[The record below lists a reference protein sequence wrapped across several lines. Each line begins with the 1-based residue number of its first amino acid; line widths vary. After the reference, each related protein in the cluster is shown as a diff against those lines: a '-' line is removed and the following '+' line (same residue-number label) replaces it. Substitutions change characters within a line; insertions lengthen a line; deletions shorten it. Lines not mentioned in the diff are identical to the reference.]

1 MIEALAKAAEVGE
14 KVKEAKSSFDPDKRV
29 EKSNSFAARQNEGF
43 DPDRR
48 VEKGEP
54 SVSKAEGFDPDK
66 GVEKKD
72 TADSQKS
79 ETPNDKPNGNLD
91 SDKNTNKGDAEDS
104 ENKKTYPP
112 NSTLEIDGKE
122 CKTDDNGEIYSIDG
136 KLKPNCEY
144 TLNGFKYKTD
154 SKGRIINA
162 QGDVKLPKSERDQN
176 PDIKSKDKKPDDD
189 KGHIIGHQI
198 GGTETEG
205 NLVPQNKVLN
215 RGEYN
220 KLEKQLAKLKAEGHD
235 VKVEVTLKY
244 KGDSDRPDSFRVK
257 YTVDGKTYVK
267 TFKNEA
273 PQNGGNK

>member
-14 KVKEAKSSFDPDKRV
+14 KAKEAKSSFDPDKRI

-54 SVSKAEGFDPDK
+54 SVGKAEGFDPDKRVEKSDSFAERQNEGFDPDK

-72 TADSQKS
+72 TA
-79 ETPNDKPNGNLD
+79 
-91 SDKNTNKGDAEDS
+91 DS

-112 NSTLEIDGKE
+112 NSTLEIDGKD
-122 CKTDDNGEIYSIDG
+122 CKTDDNGEIYLIDG

-144 TLNGFKYKTD
+144 TLSGFKYKTD
-154 SKGRIINA
+154 SNGRIINA

-176 PDIKSKDKKPDDD
+176 PDIKSRDKRPDDD
-189 KGHIIGHQI
+189 KGHIIGHQL

-205 NLVPQNKVLN
+205 NLVPQNRVLN

-220 KLEKQLAKLKAEGHD
+220 QLEKQLAKLKAEGHD

>member
-1 MIEALAKAAEVGE
+1 MIEALAKSAEIGE
-14 KVKEAKSSFDPDKRV
+14 NAKEAKSSFDPDKRI

-54 SVSKAEGFDPDK
+54 SVGKAEGFDPDK

-72 TADSQKS
+72 TADS
-79 ETPNDKPNGNLD
+79 
-91 SDKNTNKGDAEDS
+91 

-112 NSTLEIDGKE
+112 NSTLEIDGKD
-122 CKTDDNGEIYSIDG
+122 CKTDDNGEMYSIDG

-144 TLNGFKYKTD
+144 TLSGFKYKTD
-154 SKGRIINA
+154 SNGRIINA

-205 NLVPQNKVLN
+205 NLVPQNRVLN

-220 KLEKQLAKLKAEGHD
+220 QLEKQLAKLKAEGHD